1 MPNTAPTASA
11 PISSFRWA
19 PAAVCRRG
27 YYEKELFPGAQSY
40 GRSRRVRFTPYTL
53 RATAGWAFSPRS
65 YLEAL
70 AAAEAVLPDAADLFY
85 QPQYN
90 NRVIDDPC
98 PERRYAAEINYSRT
112 GETLTRGSRLSLAC
126 STASR
131 PARYYDD
138 MAGVFCDMAATRIG
152 RMPAASKPPPTSGS
166 LTVGVCRSP
175 HLRGVTN
182 SSATRG

>member
-1 MPNTAPTASA
+1 M
-11 PISSFRWA
+11 
-19 PAAVCRRG
+19 
-27 YYEKELFPGAQSY
+27 
-40 GRSRRVRFTPYTL
+40 
-53 RATAGWAFSPRS
+53 
-65 YLEAL
+65 
-70 AAAEAVLPDAADLFY
+70 LPDAADLFY

-112 GETLTRGSRLSLAC
+112 GETLTLRFSAYLLAMFDGVE
-126 STASR
+126 TR
-131 PARYYDD
+131 RYYDD

-152 RMPAASKPPPTSGS
+152 R
-166 LTVGVCRSP
+166 VCRSP